1 MATLSD
7 LAAHYAAYAQRQTF
21 PGDPAELYEPV
32 RYIMSLGGKRLRPL
46 LVLEAC
52 RLFGGDPEKA
62 LSAAYAVELFH
73 NFSLVHDDIMDRAPL
88 RRGKPTVHEKF
99 GQNTAILAGDVMLV
113 KVYGYLAQGAGH
125 LLPRLLDIFNETAAG
140 VCEGQQMDMLF
151 EDRHEVP
158 LGEYVRMIE
167 LKTAVLLSGALEMG
181 ALIGGASADDAARLG
196 RFGRNVGI
204 AFQIKDD
211 LLDSF
216 GDPQKFGK
224 KTGGDIAQGKK
235 TFLVCKAMETA
246 PPPQQNELR
255 RLLSM
260 PVEKEEEK
268 IAAVLALFRDLDIPR
283 HAEEGIESYYRAALA
298 DLDAVGAPANAKRAL
313 AEFAAD
319 LMQREH

>member
-1 MATLSD
+1 MAPLYDLS
-7 LAAHYAAYAQRQTF
+7 LRYAAYAERQTF
-21 PGDPAELYEPV
+21 PGDPTELYEPV

-46 LVLEAC
+46 LALEAC
-52 RLFGGDPEKA
+52 RLFGGDPERA

-99 GQNTAILAGDVMLV
+99 GENTAILAGDVMLV
-113 KVYGYLAQGAGH
+113 KVYGYLAQGAGP
-125 LLPRLLDIFNETAAG
+125 LLPRLLEIFNDTAAG

-151 EDRHEVP
+151 ENRDDVS

-181 ALIGGASADDAARLG
+181 AMIGGASAEDAARLG
-196 RFGRNVGI
+196 RFGRKIGI

-216 GDPQKFGK
+216 GDPLKFGK

-246 PPPQQNELR
+246 PPPQKSELR
-255 RLLSM
+255 RLLSL
-260 PVEKEEEK
+260 PVEQEEAK
-268 IAAVLALFRDLDIPR
+268 IAAVLDFLRDLDIPR
-283 HAEEGIESYYRAALA
+283 QAEEAIDLYYRDALA
-298 DLDAVGAPANAKRAL
+298 DLDAVGAPGNAKRSL
-313 AEFAAD
+313 AGFAAD